1 MERKTFLITMAL
13 LFLSAVPVSAA
24 DGDIGLSSLM
34 GDSSPLGALDPIK
47 APVGFLVALVIVFF
61 MLAAVGG
68 VFMGGITSSMGGMLN
83 RVELKS
89 HGTGAM
95 FNAVGIVVLAALA
108 LIILFYFANS
118 YLL

>member
-1 MERKTFLITMAL
+1 MGRKAFLIIMVL
-13 LFLSAVPVSAA
+13 LLLSAVPASAA

-47 APVGFLVALVIVFF
+47 APVGFLIALVVVFF
-61 MLAAVGG
+61 MLTAVAGI
-68 VFMGGITSSMGGMLN
+68 FMGGITSSMGGMLN

-95 FNAVGIVVLAALA
+95 FNSVGMVVLASIAI
-108 LIILFYFANS
+108 IILFYFANA